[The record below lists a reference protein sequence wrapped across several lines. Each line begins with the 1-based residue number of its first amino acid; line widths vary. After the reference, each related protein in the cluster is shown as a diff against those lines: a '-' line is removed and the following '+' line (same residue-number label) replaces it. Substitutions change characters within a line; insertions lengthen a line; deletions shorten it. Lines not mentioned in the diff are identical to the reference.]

1 MENENKLGIGM
12 ESNHILCTRAK
23 WVFRDKYKT
32 LIQASN
38 PTFRCMTK
46 ELKMDSQMFVHT

>member
-12 ESNHILCTRAK
+12 ESNHILWTRAK
-23 WVFRDKYKT
+23 WVFRDNYKN